1 MTTLPELD
9 AAASAHAARVAN
21 AVRAAIDLA
30 GGALPFDD
38 YMELALYAPGLGY
51 YAAGAR
57 KFGASGDFVTA
68 PELTPLFGRA
78 LAHHLA
84 PTFHATPGPERVLL
98 ELGPGSGAL
107 ACDLLREFE
116 TLGALPDRYLLL
128 EPSPELRE
136 RQRVRIAQ
144 LPLALAQRV
153 HWLDALPAAPIAG
166 AILANEVLDALPCER
181 LAIRSSAVHEL
192 AVVCAGDAFS
202 LVERPAPP
210 ALERAVRALEAAR
223 GAPFAEGYV
232 HELRSRLPP
241 FVATLA
247 RLLAPPSGPPYGG
260 GQLLFIDYGLDR
272 RALYSSERRTGTFRA
287 FHRHRALDDALFRPG
302 LCDLTAWVDFTAVA
316 EAATAAGLELEG
328 YTTQAQFLLGC
339 GIAELAAASG
349 PDVLALARASSAV
362 LRLTLPAEMG
372 ESFKAI
378 GFSRGAGVMLP
389 GFALRDLAHLL

>member
-1 MTTLPELD
+1 MMTLPELD
-9 AAASAHAARVAN
+9 AAASAHAVRVAN

-57 KFGASGDFVTA
+57 KFGANGDFVTA
-68 PELTPLFGRA
+68 PEITPLFGRA

-107 ACDLLREFE
+107 ACDLLRELE

-181 LAIRSSAVHEL
+181 FAIRSGAVHEL

-210 ALERAVRALEAAR
+210 ALERAVHALEAAR

-247 RLLAPPSGPPYGG
+247 RLLSN

-272 RALYSSERRTGTFRA
+272 RELYTSERRMGTFKA
-287 FHRHRALDDALFRPG
+287 FHRQRSFDDALFRPG

-316 EAATAAGLELEG
+316 EAATAAGLELAG

-349 PDVLALARASSAV
+349 PDAVALARASSAV
-362 LRLTLPAEMG
+362 QRLTLPAEMG

-378 GFSRGAGVMLP
+378 GFTRGEVTPLP
-389 GFALRDLAHLL
+389 GFVLRDLAHLL

>member
-1 MTTLPELD
+1 MAAVPELD
-9 AAASAHAARVAN
+9 ADSAAHAARVA
-21 AVRAAIDLA
+21 AALRDAIAAA
-30 GGALPFDD
+30 GGALPFAD

-57 KFGASGDFVTA
+57 KFGAGGDFVTA

-78 LAHHLA
+78 LARQLA
-84 PTFHATPGPERVLL
+84 RSFHGSASEDARVLL

-107 ACDLLREFE
+107 ACDLLLELE
-116 TLGALPDRYLLL
+116 ALGALPARHLLL
-128 EPSPELRE
+128 EPSPDLRE
-136 RQRVRIAQ
+136 RQRARVAT
-144 LPLALAQRV
+144 LPPALARRV
-153 HWLDALPAAPIAG
+153 EWLDTLPAAPIAG

-181 LAIRSSAVHEL
+181 FVVRGGSVREFAIASRGS
-192 AVVCAGDAFS
+192 GFDM
-202 LVERPAPP
+202 VERDAAA
-210 ALERAVRALEAAR
+210 ALERAVRALETER
-223 GAPFAEGYV
+223 GAPFPDGYQ
-232 HELRSRLPP
+232 HEVCTRLPP

-247 RLLAPPSGPPYGG
+247 RSLAA

-272 RALYSSERRTGTFRA
+272 RALYTAERSMGTFRA
-287 FHRHRALDDALFRPG
+287 FHRQRALDDALFRPG

-316 EAATAAGLELEG
+316 EAATACGLELAG

-349 PDVLALARASSAV
+349 PDALALARASSAV
-362 LRLTLPAEMG
+362 QKLTLPAEMG

-378 GFSRGAGVMLP
+378 GFSRGAVEPLP